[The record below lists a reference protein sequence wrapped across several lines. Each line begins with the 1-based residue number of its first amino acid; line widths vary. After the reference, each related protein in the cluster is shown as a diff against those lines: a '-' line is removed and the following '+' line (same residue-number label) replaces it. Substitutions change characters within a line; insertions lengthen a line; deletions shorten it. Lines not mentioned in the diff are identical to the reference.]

1 MLFEYLKETIK
12 DKILIKTCL
21 TIAIP
26 LMFQQ
31 LIVASVNL
39 VDNLMVGEL
48 GDVAV
53 SGVSCA
59 NRYYNICQYAVN
71 GLIVSCIIFLS
82 QYNGANDNEHM
93 KQSFRFSIVSSYTII
108 ILFFL
113 LATFIPEKLIGFIIN
128 DPQII
133 ETGSAYIRIACLSYL
148 PLGISFPISQSL
160 RATGE
165 TRLPVIMSMV
175 SLVINILFDYLLIFG
190 HLGLPALGV
199 KGAAIATVLARI
211 IEAILYLYAISK
223 NDYAFN
229 SSITKIFHFEKSLA
243 KNIIIKAIP
252 LIANETLWQ
261 FGMTT
266 LIKSYSSRG
275 AIVNTAYSISVTISD
290 LFFIL
295 FAGMATATTILVGT
309 PLGANKLKEAKDNAY
324 KLICFSMLLSLVF
337 GLLMASSTFIVPLLY
352 SKVSSD
358 SLNLAKQFIL
368 VMSFFYI
375 LYMFNTQCFFTLRTG
390 GDTRSTMFM
399 DSCFMWLF
407 NIPLVAIFAYKTN
420 IPVLFVYIIGQSTD
434 FVKAGIAYRMVRK
447 EKWVKNLTIQGNS

>member
-1 MLFEYLKETIK
+1 MLFGYLKETIN
-12 DKILIKTCL
+12 DKKLMKTCL
-21 TIAIP
+21 AIAIP

-48 GDVAV
+48 GDIAV

-82 QYNGANDNEHM
+82 QYNGANDDEHM
-93 KQSFRFSIVSSYTII
+93 KQSFRFSIVSSYVII
-108 ILFFL
+108 IIFFM
-113 LATFIPEKLIGFIIN
+113 LATFIPEKLIGFIIS
-128 DPQII
+128 DEEII
-133 ETGSAYIRIACLSYL
+133 QTGSEYIRIACLSYL

-165 TRLPVIMSMV
+165 TKLPVLMSMA

-190 HLGLPALGV
+190 HFGFPALGV
-199 KGAAIATVLARI
+199 KGAAIATVLARV
-211 IEAILYLYAISK
+211 IEAILYLYAIGK
-223 NDYAFN
+223 NSYAFN
-229 SSITKIFHFEKSLA
+229 SSIFKIFHFEKGLA

-266 LIKSYSSRG
+266 LIKCYSSRG
-275 AIVNTAYSISVTISD
+275 AIVNTAYSISVTVSD

-295 FAGMATATTILVGT
+295 FGGMATATTILVGT
-309 PLGANKLKEAKDNAY
+309 PLGANKLKQAKDNAY
-324 KLICFSMLLSLVF
+324 KLICFSMFLSLIF
-337 GLLMASSTFIVPLLY
+337 GLLMASSTLIVPFLY

-358 SLNLAKQFIL
+358 SLNLANQFIL
-368 VMSFFYI
+368 VMAFFYI

-390 GDTRSTMFM
+390 GDTKSTMFM

-407 NIPLVAIFAYKTN
+407 NIPLVAFFAYKTS

-447 EKWVKNLTIQGNS
+447 EKWVKNLTIQVNC